1 MRIFIFLYFLL
12 FSSLLKSSEVS
23 VIELHSTKSLDQ
35 LVVEQNNSENE
46 IETNLSEESSYNDEL
61 SIIEEE
67 NKSSEQNEEL
77 VDNNIIDVSEVKTNI
92 DIEKLIFYFSN
103 ITIIN
108 SQPLYDEFIKI
119 LTESNIQNSNN
130 QEVIFLFINKLIDL
144 GEIQKAYNLIKS
156 LNLENDENIV
166 FYKTIELNYLFS
178 TNQLLEACELKN
190 EFNLL
195 KLKLANYYLEKADIF
210 CLVMEQ
216 KIDEANLLNSILLET
231 EQTIDEYFQN
241 LINLLIN
248 YNNKNIQSVQ
258 LYLPN
263 KYSKDLIFLYSAM
276 QRIAELPLSEEFL
289 DIDPN
294 NLAIPII
301 LSNSS
306 DIKLRLKAANK
317 AYLNNLISIE
327 SLAALYQS
335 VDFNSKQLNDPN
347 NTLKEINNDELK
359 MAYYFQLANIQIFPS
374 SRLKVILDF
383 WKFAESIS
391 LEKISYSLTYNIVST
406 IDPLA
411 ENSDNASKIATSL
424 IYNRDFEKASKW
436 ILLADNSSEKNAELE
451 NVKLLYD
458 LYQSDSSEKILEYI
472 NNNYS
477 NLINNK
483 SNDINEI
490 LFVLI
495 ASLGIEENINYN
507 LVFEK
512 VIDDRKIPT
521 MFINSEIKKTIALKD
536 ELNLFLLIL
545 LSLNEK
551 EWSEIHPEHLRL
563 VLTGI
568 IKYKNS
574 ELLRDT
580 LLDIFENNKIF

>member
-12 FSSLLKSSEVS
+12 FSSLLKGSEVS

-35 LVVEQNNSENE
+35 LVLEQNNSENE
-46 IETNLSEESSYNDEL
+46 IETNLSEESINNDE
-61 SIIEEE
+61 SNVIDED
-67 NKSSEQNEEL
+67 NQSSKQNEEL
-77 VDNNIIDVSEVKTNI
+77 VENNIIDVSEVKTNI
-92 DIEKLIFYFSN
+92 DIEKLNFYFSN

-119 LTESNIQNSNN
+119 LTESNIQNSEN

-144 GEIQKAYNLIKS
+144 GEIQKAYNLIKL
-156 LNLENDENIV
+156 LNVENDKNIV

-178 TNQLLEACELKN
+178 TNQLVEACELKN

-195 KLKLANYYLEKADIF
+195 KFKLENYYLEKADIF

-216 KIDEANLLNSILLET
+216 KIDEANLLNSILIET
-231 EQTIDEYFQN
+231 EINIDEYFQN
-241 LINLLIN
+241 LINLLFN
-248 YNNKNIQSVQ
+248 YNNDIQSVQ
-258 LYLPN
+258 LNLPN
-263 KYSKDLIFLYSAM
+263 QYSKDLIFLYSAM

-306 DIKLRLKAANK
+306 NINLRLKAANK
-317 AYLNNLISIE
+317 AYLNNLISVE

-347 NTLKEINNDELK
+347 NTLKEISNNELK

-411 ENSDNASKIATSL
+411 ENSNNASKIATSL
-424 IYNRDFEKASKW
+424 IYSRDFEKASKW
-436 ILLADNSSEKNAELE
+436 ISLADNSSESNTELE

-458 LYQSDSSEKILEYI
+458 LYQSDNSEKILEYI
-472 NNNYS
+472 TNNYS

-490 LFVLI
+490 LFVLMS
-495 ASLGIEENINYN
+495 SLGIEKNANFN

-512 VIDDRKIPT
+512 VMDDRKIPT
-521 MFINSEIKKTIALKD
+521 MFINSEIKKNIELNN

-551 EWSEIHPEHLRL
+551 DWFEIHPEHLRL